1 MFRQEKLST
10 FIFGLYLLTDL
21 VFIYLAFFLPYFIR
35 WNFLGPAIYPLFPPR
50 HLNGMFF
57 PSFDQYSKLYISW
70 GLITISFLFNQSLY
84 QTNRLFSVFRETLS
98 VLKAVISSTL
108 IIGLIVFFIKA
119 IHISRL
125 VFLGNFILLCFFL
138 SFWRALK
145 KLILKRFIL
154 RGYNNFNILVV
165 GTGNTAC
172 EFVKE
177 IADNPAYGFKIAGF
191 LDENKEKGSMVSGF
205 KVLGGLGD
213 FEKAIRQYFIDD
225 VLITTAQNS
234 KEIADLIRRGKEL
247 NVSMRVIP
255 DPFELAL
262 DVINVYRIGHLPIF
276 DYSVKQFHGAN
287 LIDKRFMDIMLSTL
301 ALVLFLPPALIIAI
315 AIKIYDRG
323 PVFYV
328 SKRYGRKG
336 APFNFYK
343 FRSMVIGA
351 EERIGLLKSENEKD
365 GPIFKIKDDP
375 RITKIGKLLR
385 KYSLDEFPQFWNV
398 FKGDMSIVGPR
409 PLPIG
414 QIEKDDLD
422 QLKRLEIK
430 PGITGLWQISGR
442 SDASFSNLLRWDIW
456 YINNWSL
463 WLDLTII
470 LKSIPVVIKGKG
482 AY

>member
-1 MFRQEKLST
+1 MFRQEKLNT
-10 FIFGLYLLTDL
+10 FIFSLYLLADL

-35 WNFLGPAIYPLFPPR
+35 WNFFGSEITLPFPP
-50 HLNGMFF
+50 HYSNNIFF

-70 GLITISFLFNQSLY
+70 GLITISFLFNQRLY
-84 QTNRLFSVFRETLS
+84 RTNRLFSVPQETLL
-98 VLKAVISSTL
+98 VLKAVIFSTL
-108 IIGLIVFFIKA
+108 IIGLVVFFIKA

-145 KLILKRFIL
+145 KLILRRFIV

-165 GTGNTAC
+165 GTGNIAE

-177 IADNPAYGFKIAGF
+177 ITDNPAFGFKIAGF
-191 LDENKEKGSMVSGF
+191 LDENKAKGSLVSGY
-205 KVLGGLGD
+205 KVLGNLND
-213 FEKAIRQYFIDD
+213 FEKVTRQYFIDD
-225 VLITTAQNS
+225 VIITTPENR
-234 KEIADLIRRGKEL
+234 KDIADLIRRGKEL

-262 DVINVYRIGHLPIF
+262 DVINVYRVGHLPIL
-276 DYSVKQFHGAN
+276 DYSVKRFHGAN
-287 LIDKRFMDIMLSTL
+287 LIDKRIMDIILSSL
-301 ALVLFLPPALIIAI
+301 ALLLLLPLSLIIAI
-315 AIKIYDRG
+315 AIKIYDGG
-323 PVFYV
+323 PVFYI

-336 APFNFYK
+336 TPFNFYK

-351 EERIGLLKSENEKD
+351 EEKITLLKSGNEKD
-365 GPIFKIKDDP
+365 GPIFKMKEDP

-398 FKGDMSIVGPR
+398 LKGDMSIVGPR

-414 QIEKDDLD
+414 QIEKNDLD

-442 SDASFSNLLRWDIW
+442 SDASFGNLLRWDIW
-456 YINNWSL
+456 YINNWNF

-470 LKSIPVVIKGKG
+470 LKSIPVVIKGRG